1 MSRSEWI
8 ATAAENIAAAVRNSG
23 IPAVELERRT
33 GISRHTLAR
42 RLARP
47 DSFTLSELAAITA
60 SIDIDPA
67 SLFEVAA

>member
-1 MSRSEWI
+1 M
-8 ATAAENIAAAVRNSG
+8 AAAVRNSG
-23 IPAVELERRT
+23 IPAAELERRT

-60 SIDIDPA
+60 SIGIDTAALFDI
-67 SLFEVAA
+67 EVAA